1 MLSVSKGS
9 EQLMGTVSMAE
20 QAGKA
25 LQPRKLYSEV
35 LKQERR
41 YEQNEASTG
50 NEKGIVGE
58 PTIGWDYKLVK
69 GKWDVPNDAK
79 RYRKYVAIRSWN
91 KRSLS
96 KALNGK
102 ATETLDVDDGVREA
116 IKSLSALQLTELEKV
131 YGKVRDKK
139 PLTAIGDMPEKK
151 KQSSEDRTLKEM
163 VTLRQLWNEFVLATR
178 IENGYY
184 GKLPKKGCSC
194 GRARISYPHWPPT
207 SEAESAEQFNY
218 CMDDNNGHRRNLVLR
233 WWEHF
238 NKFANMEKW
247 EVSEQQKYYKDA
259 ADLIR
264 LNSLVVQRELERSL
278 THRKRPKSWSCENYC
293 DKVVTEKQVSCLCHC
308 GEHRDSCP
316 IHSY

>member
-1 MLSVSKGS
+1 MLSVSTGGN
-9 EQLMGTVSMAE
+9 QLTKMAKVAE
-20 QAGKA
+20 DVNGACR
-25 LQPRKLYSEV
+25 PRQLYSEV
-35 LKQERR
+35 LKQRRR
-41 YEQNEASTG
+41 YIDNEA
-50 NEKGIVGE
+50 NLAQEQEINGE
-58 PTIGWDYKLVK
+58 PAIGWDYKLVK
-69 GKWDVPNDAK
+69 GKWDVSEDAK

-91 KRSLS
+91 KRTLG
-96 KALNGK
+96 KALRSSREVALEVEEDVQK
-102 ATETLDVDDGVREA
+102 AIDSLTRLQVTKTEKEA
-116 IKSLSALQLTELEKV
+116 PEVSSKNVLTVAGRAPNRKERIKEKDYSKEL
-131 YGKVRDKK
+131 
-139 PLTAIGDMPEKK
+139 
-151 KQSSEDRTLKEM
+151 
-163 VTLRQLWNEFVLATR
+163 VTLRQLWDEFVLATR
-178 IENGYY
+178 IGNGYY
-184 GKLPKKGCSC
+184 DKLPRKGCRC

-264 LNSLVVQRELERSL
+264 LNSLIVQKELERSL

-293 DKVVTEKQVSCLCHC
+293 DKVLTEKQVSCLCHC